1 MDFWSSLWNV
11 VLVFFW
17 AFIFLAALVAF
28 FTVVTDVIRD
38 RSLGGWAKAAWILL
52 LVVLP
57 LLGSLIYLVARGD
70 SMAERAVGEQRQAK
84 AAADD
89 YIRSVA
95 GQSPA
100 EEIARAMQLRDA
112 GAISEEEFLQIKRR
126 ALASA

>member
-11 VLVFFW
+11 VAVFFW

>member
-1 MDFWSSLWNV
+1 VDFWSSLWNV
-11 VLVFFW
+11 VVVFFW

-38 RSLGGWAKAAWILL
+38 RSLGGWAKAAWL
-52 LVVLP
+52 LVLVALP

-70 SMAERAVGEQRQAK
+70 SMAERAAGEQRQAK

-112 GAISEEEFLQIKRR
+112 GAITEEEFLQIKRR

>member
-1 MDFWSSLWNV
+1 VDFWSSLWNV
-11 VLVFFW
+11 VVVFFW
-17 AFIFLAALVAF
+17 AFMFLAALVAF

-70 SMAERAVGEQRQAK
+70 SMAERAAGEQRQAK

-112 GAISEEEFLQIKRR
+112 GAVTEEEFLQIKRR

>member
-1 MDFWSSLWNV
+1 VDFWSSLWNV
-11 VLVFFW
+11 VVVFFW
-17 AFIFLAALVAF
+17 AFMFLAALVAF

-70 SMAERAVGEQRQAK
+70 SMAERAAGEQRQAK

-112 GAISEEEFLQIKRR
+112 GAITEEEFLQIKRR

>member
-1 MDFWSSLWNV
+1 MDLWSSLWNV
-11 VLVFFW
+11 VVVFFW
-17 AFIFLAALVAF
+17 AFVFLAALVAF
-28 FTVVTDVIRD
+28 FTIAADLIRD

-57 LLGSLIYLVARGD
+57 LLGSLIYLIARGD
-70 SMAERAVGEQRQAK
+70 SMAERAAVEQRQAK

-95 GQSPA
+95 GHSLA

-112 GAISEEEFLQIKRR
+112 GAITEEEFLQIKRH
-126 ALASA
+126 ALASS

>member
-11 VLVFFW
+11 VVVFFW

-38 RSLGGWAKAAWILL
+38 RSLGGWAKAAWL
-52 LVVLP
+52 LVLVALP

-70 SMAERAVGEQRQAK
+70 SMAERAAGEQRQAK

-112 GAISEEEFLQIKRR
+112 GAITEEEFLQIKRR

>member
-1 MDFWSSLWNV
+1 VDFWSSLWNV
-11 VLVFFW
+11 VVVFFW

-38 RSLGGWAKAAWILL
+38 RSLGGWAKAAWLLL
-52 LVVLP
+52 LVALP

-70 SMAERAVGEQRQAK
+70 SMAERAAGEQRQAK

-112 GAISEEEFLQIKRR
+112 GAITEEEFVQIKRR

>member
-1 MDFWSSLWNV
+1 M
-11 VLVFFW
+11 
-17 AFIFLAALVAF
+17 
-28 FTVVTDVIRD
+28 IRD

-70 SMAERAVGEQRQAK
+70 SMAERAAGEHRQAK

-95 GQSPA
+95 GQTPA

-112 GAISEEEFLQIKRR
+112 GAVTEEEFLQIKRR

>member
-17 AFIFLAALVAF
+17 AFVFLAALVAF

-95 GQSPA
+95 GHSPA

-112 GAISEEEFLQIKRR
+112 GVISEEEFLQIKRR